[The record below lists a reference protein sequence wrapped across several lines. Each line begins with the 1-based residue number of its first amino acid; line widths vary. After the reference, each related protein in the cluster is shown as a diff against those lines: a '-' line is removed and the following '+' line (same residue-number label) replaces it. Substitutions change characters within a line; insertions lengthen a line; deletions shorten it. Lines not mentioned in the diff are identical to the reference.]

1 MKKSIVC
8 FSILF
13 VLSSICHSFER
24 FTNYSTPRTASD
36 IKVVGDIVFVASSGG
51 LYKYDTRK
59 QSGELLESNSF
70 SPDPFLK
77 AVVYDRA
84 GRVWTGSRDGYLTV
98 RDKGVTKS
106 ITSYFSAGWSI
117 NCMYPFGRYLIIGS
131 NKGLSLF
138 DTEKMV
144 TYKSATSFRAFLS
157 SSINTCTIF
166 NDTLYLG
173 MDEGVAKLSVNGVL
187 NGNFYD
193 PLIWETDS
201 SVEKPVKSF
210 LVSDKIIPCNT
221 FSNYF
226 RGNVLKADNANLLI
240 GTKKVKVASDIT
252 TIQTDGNLCWIGTEY
267 DFFYSWDGDSLVHYK
282 IPGMSSD
289 IVNRIAL
296 DKDGKLWVLPK
307 VRGSDDKK
315 WWCSINSYDGNEWS
329 YYNKSTVSN
338 FGSMGDGAEHGGLLV
353 DSKNRV
359 WFGFY
364 GGQMKCFDQDNNKWS
379 SYGMDY
385 KTNKFL
391 KSSDR
396 GWGKID
402 AFVED
407 KSGFLWIGLWAQ
419 VSYLDYGSLIC
430 YDPQYKPDTSKVEGK
445 EAHYRRFFPNGDP
458 NYSQNYT
465 HLSLDS
471 SGIII
476 AGGSDGTII
485 AFSHDGDPLTNG
497 VTIHDK
503 FTGEGM
509 VLDIESMPTIFVE
522 RVTAYKTEMVQ
533 TTITKIV
540 TVDGVYNYDSQDG
553 TLVSDT
559 SAYDNTVAIVSED
572 ENVYW
577 AAVNGTGI
585 VRYDLAEDDRKIFGK
600 NQGLISDQITDMKI
614 DRDKGLLWV
623 GTEAGLSKLT
633 LGYSQKKTVQA
644 DVVVY
649 PNVYSKQKN
658 SGKRIHFENL
668 DPSSKV
674 AIYSIDGAFVA
685 TAKAG
690 TITNSGAYF
699 YWVPSTKI
707 VPGTYIY
714 SIYTGNTKKN
724 GKIIITP

>member
-1 MKKSIVC
+1 MKKTIVC

-24 FTNYSTPRTASD
+24 FTNYSTPRTVSD
-36 IKVVGDIVFVASSGG
+36 IKVIGDIVFVASSGG
-51 LYKYDTRK
+51 LYTYDIKK
-59 QSGELLESNSF
+59 QNGKLMESNSF

-98 RDKGVTKS
+98 YDKGVTKS
-106 ITSYFSAGWSI
+106 ITSYFSVGWSI

-144 TYKSATSFRAFLS
+144 TYKSATSFRSFLS

-173 MDEGVAKLSVNGVL
+173 MDEGIAKLSVNGVL

-193 PLIWETDS
+193 PLIWETDV

-210 LVSDKIIPCNT
+210 LVSDKIISSNT

-226 RGNVLKADNANLLI
+226 RGNVLKADKANLLI
-240 GTKKVKVASDIT
+240 GTKKVNLASEIT
-252 TIQTDGNLCWIGTEY
+252 AIQTSGNLCWIGTEY
-267 DFFYSWDGDSLVHYK
+267 DFFYSWDGDSLIQYK

-296 DKDGKLWVLPK
+296 DKTGKLWVLPK
-307 VRGSDDKK
+307 VRGSDDNK
-315 WWCSINSYDGNEWS
+315 WWCAINSYDGNEWN
-329 YYNKSTVSN
+329 YYNKSTVPK
-338 FGSMGDGAEHGGLLV
+338 FGSMGDGAEHGGLFV

-359 WFGFY
+359 WVGFY
-364 GGQMKCFDQDNNKWS
+364 GGQMKCFDQANDNWA
-379 SYGMDY
+379 SYVMDY
-385 KTNKFL
+385 KTNKFF
-391 KSSDR
+391 KSSNNG

-407 KSGFLWIGLWAQ
+407 KYGFIWIGLWAQ
-419 VSYLDYGSLIC
+419 LSYLDYGSLIC
-430 YDPQYKPDTSKVEGK
+430 YDPQSKPDTSKAEGK
-445 EAHYRRFFPNGDP
+445 EAHYRRFFPNGESY
-458 NYSQNYT
+458 YSQNYT

-471 SGIII
+471 SGYII

-485 AFSHDGDPLTNG
+485 VFSHDGDPLTNG
-497 VTIHDK
+497 VKVHDK
-503 FTGEGM
+503 FTNNGM
-509 VLDIESMPTIFVE
+509 VLDIESMPTILVE
-522 RVTAYKTEMVQ
+522 RATTDTVPS
-533 TTITKIV
+533 TITKIV
-540 TVDGVYNYDSQDG
+540 TVNGVFNYDSQDG
-553 TLVSDT
+553 TFEGDT
-559 SAYDNTVAIVSED
+559 SAYDNTVAIVVED
-572 ENVYW
+572 ENIYW
-577 AAVNGTGI
+577 SAVNGTGI
-585 VRYDLAEDDRKIFGK
+585 VRYDRTDGDKKIFGR
-600 NQGLISDQITDMKI
+600 NHGLISDQITDMKI
-614 DRDKGLLWV
+614 DGDKGLLWV

-633 LGYSQKKTVQA
+633 LGYSQKKETRT

-668 DPSSKV
+668 DPLSKV
-674 AIYSIDGAFVA
+674 AIYSIDGAFIA
-685 TAKAG
+685 MAKVG
-690 TITNSGAYF
+690 TITNGGAYY
-699 YWVPSTKI
+699 YWIPSTRI

-714 SIYTGNTKKN
+714 SIHTENTKKN